1 VVLSIIFRSVVFDDD
16 DDDDDDD
23 EIGDLNI
30 LTNRRKLLFFNTKND
45 SFSLL

>member
-1 VVLSIIFRSVVFDDD
+1 MVLSIIFRSVVFDD

>member
-1 VVLSIIFRSVVFDDD
+1 MVLSIIFRSVVFDDDD

-30 LTNRRKLLFFNTKND
+30 LTNRRKTSLF
-45 SFSLL
+45 

>member
-1 VVLSIIFRSVVFDDD
+1 LVVLYIIFRSVVFD

-30 LTNRRKLLFFNTKND
+30 LTNRRKT
-45 SFSLL
+45 SP